1 MSSLFARGSQL
12 VVRELGRMG
21 ELVPADSL
29 NSAPRLRP
37 FCVLRKKCRC
47 HPWPW
52 GTRLIPTDFSLL
64 DLLEPGSP
72 APEVSR
78 SQPIHIRKSVTRG
91 VTGAVSVGLQGK
103 VAGGGVVTHSCTL
116 AVQTLSISPHTWEGL
131 MESRKLR
138 TPRPLLLRELQ
149 SRTQR
154 ERLYVVTEAVETL
167 QDTTLRSLGRAEGTG
182 QLSFPGL
189 GHLKVQGQSTM
200 DREKTVTVPQG
211 SVVAYRVLQLVV
223 EEDHWAVL
231 CLPEGRRCGDAG
243 GGEEQDFQDLRS
255 QVAAQ
260 LQDLATLSPEL
271 RKTLLGALHQLL
283 GDPQALQE
291 LEDTLEQALDAGL
304 LGQLQGPGGVIVCS
318 LQDPSGNLSPSRGR
332 AFLHLLGALVVLSDS
347 QQWLLAQVL
356 ERQILPQQLELVA
369 SILEAN
375 FTQREE
381 ARCSLPPE
389 VLSALPSEAVV
400 LALSLLESCGLE
412 LQGPGCQLSW
422 DPAAV
427 PQVSALYGCL
437 EGLQLLAGPSPG
449 PSQPVSEEEVTS
461 CL

>member
-1 MSSLFARGSQL
+1 MSSLFARDSQL
-12 VVRELGRMG
+12 VVRELGRKG

-29 NSAPRLRP
+29 TSAPRLRP
-37 FCVLRKKCRC
+37 FCVLRKKCRR

-52 GTRLIPTDFSLL
+52 GARLIPTDFSLL

-78 SQPIHIRKSVTRG
+78 SQPTHIHKSVTRG

-103 VAGGGVVTHSCTL
+103 VAGGTL
-116 AVQTLSISPHTWEGL
+116 AVQTLSISPHTWESL

-149 SRTQR
+149 SRMER
-154 ERLYVVTEAVETL
+154 EHLYVVTEAVETL
-167 QDTTLRSLGRAEGTG
+167 QETTLQSLGRAEGTG

-189 GHLKVQGQSTM
+189 GHLKVQGQSNM
-200 DREKTVTVPQG
+200 VREKIVTIPQG
-211 SVVAYRVLQLVV
+211 SVMAYRVLQLVV
-223 EEDHWAVL
+223 EEDHW
-231 CLPEGRRCGDAG
+231 
-243 GGEEQDFQDLRS
+243 GEEQDFQDLRS

-271 RKTLLGALHQLL
+271 RKTLLGALHGLL

-291 LEDTLEQALDAGL
+291 LEDVLEQALDAGL

-332 AFLHLLGALVVLSDS
+332 AFLHLLGALVVLNDS
-347 QQWLLAQVL
+347 QQRLLAQVL

-369 SILEAN
+369 SILEPN
-375 FTQREE
+375 FSQMEE
-381 ARCSLPPE
+381 ARFSLPPE
-389 VLSALPSEAVV
+389 VLSALPSEAVA
-400 LALSLLESCGLE
+400 LAFSLLENCGLE

-427 PQVSALYGCL
+427 PQVSALHGCL
-437 EGLQLLAGPSPG
+437 EGLQLLAGSSQG
-449 PSQPVSEEEVTS
+449 PLPASV
-461 CL
+461 